1 MKYGFIGCGNMGGTI
16 ARALVTKTT
25 DFAITDRSGR
35 AAALAES
42 LSCHYLSCNEI
53 VQSCDRIFLGVKP
66 QNIDEVLTPLRP
78 LLQQRHPLLISMV
91 AGVSMQQLE
100 TMVGTPLP
108 IVRIMPNTPVAVG
121 HGMILYCKNAL
132 VNESVLADLLWDLSA
147 SGRLD
152 AVPETLFDAAGTV
165 SGCGPA
171 YAYLFLEAMADGAVA
186 CGVPRDQAL
195 EYAAATLSGAAQMV
209 LQTGAHPGALKDD
222 VCSPG
227 GSTIAGVK
235 VLEDSAFRSAV
246 INAVI
251 ASYRRT
257 SQLAHP

>member
-42 LSCHYLSCNEI
+42 LSCRYLSCNEI

-132 VNESVLADLLWDLSA
+132 VDESVLADLLWDLST

-186 CGVPRDQAL
+186 CGVPRDQSL

-251 ASYRRT
+251 ASYQRT